1 MLTYRRKG
9 RNEERPLRVKA
20 KRYEHIRRPK
30 FASRWRLE
38 LDESNAEG

>member
-20 KRYEHIRRPK
+20 KRYEHVRRARSLLGAAPEPDGLK
-30 FASRWRLE
+30 
-38 LDESNAEG
+38 DV